1 MRIALLHPSYWP
13 EVRRGGERLV
23 HDVAAGLAARG
34 HDVTLITSHR
44 ARRSVNTEDGFRVI
58 RNWRPPTRLV
68 HRRAYEFHLTNAPAV
83 AAELL
88 AGRYDL
94 VHAFHHVDAWAAAK
108 ARVPFVYSMN
118 GIPARQFLVARR
130 YRMALLE
137 TAVERAK
144 AVTVLSDA
152 AAEPFERYLLRR
164 PVVLAGGVVLEK
176 DSKKGSDPFLEKD
189 SKKGSDPFLENGS
202 RKGSDPILCAASLND
217 SRKRG
222 AVLMEAFELLR
233 RERPEVRLVLAG
245 LDDPTQGPEPL
256 RLPEGAVLAPVTDS
270 AQLARAYASAAVSV
284 LPAVHEAFGLVLVES
299 LAAGTPA
306 VAARS
311 GACPE
316 VIDDDRV
323 GRLFE
328 PDDPADLAR
337 ALGEALDLAEHDETA
352 ARCREHAARWDWDRI
367 LPRYEELYERAISSK
382 P

>member
-23 HDVAAGLAARG
+23 HDVAAGLAAAG
-34 HDVTLITSHR
+34 HDVTLVTSHR
-44 ARRSVNTEDGFRVI
+44 AARRVSTEDGFRVI
-58 RNWRPPTRLV
+58 RNWRPPTKLV

-88 AGRYDL
+88 SGGYD
-94 VHAFHHVDAWAAAK
+94 VAHAFHPVDAWAAAK
-108 ARVPFVYSMN
+108 ARRVPLVFSMN
-118 GIPARQFLVARR
+118 GIPLRQFLVARR
-130 YRMALLE
+130 YRLPMLQA
-137 TAVERAK
+137 AVEAAK
-144 AVTVLSDA
+144 FVTVLSNA

-164 PVVLAGGVVLEK
+164 PEVIPGGVGSDPSISGGV
-176 DSKKGSDPFLEKD
+176 GSDPFTV
-189 SKKGSDPFLENGS
+189 
-202 RKGSDPILCAASLND
+202 LCAASLND

-233 RERPEVRLVLAG
+233 AERPAARLVLAG
-245 LDDPTQGPEPL
+245 LDDPTQGPEAI

-270 AQLARAYASAAVSV
+270 AQLARAYAGAAVSV
-284 LPAVHEAFGLVLVES
+284 LPSVYEAFGLVLVES

-316 VIDDDRV
+316 VLDDERV

-337 ALGEALDLAEHDETA
+337 ALGEALDLAADPETA
-352 ARCREHAARWDWDRI
+352 ERCRAHAARWHWDRI
-367 LPRYEELYERAISSK
+367 LPRYVELYERAISSK

>member
-23 HDVAAGLAARG
+23 HDVAAGLARRG
-34 HDVTLITSHR
+34 HEVTLVTSHR
-44 ARRSVNTEDGFRVI
+44 ARRTVTTEDGFRVI

-88 AGRYDL
+88 RGGYD
-94 VHAFHHVDAWAAAK
+94 VAHAFHPVDAWAAAT
-108 ARVPFVYSMN
+108 ARRVPFVFSMN

-130 YRMALLE
+130 YRLPLLQR
-137 TAVERAK
+137 AVEAAK
-144 AVTVLSDA
+144 HVTVLSEA

-164 PVVLAGGVVLEK
+164 PEIVPGGVTTNAFANSAPGAQIAPGQIDANSAPGAQIAV
-176 DSKKGSDPFLEKD
+176 F
-189 SKKGSDPFLENGS
+189 
-202 RKGSDPILCAASLND
+202 CAASLND
-217 SRKRG
+217 ERKRAG
-222 AVLMEAFELLR
+222 VLMEAFRILSGQ
-233 RERPEVRLVLAG
+233 RPGVRLVLAG
-245 LDDPTQGPEPL
+245 LDDPTQGPEAVE
-256 RLPEGAVLAPVTDS
+256 LPPGAVLAPVTDTD
-270 AQLARAYASAAVSV
+270 QLARGYASAGASV

-328 PDDPADLAR
+328 PDDPGDLAR
-337 ALGEALDLAEHDETA
+337 ALGEALDLGADPETA
-352 ARCREHAARWDWDRI
+352 ARCREHASRWDWDRI